1 MIAGER
7 SFSTTRESCR
17 LSPGY
22 FEIISGVKRGP
33 LAGVTR
39 LGLGLLSAFYG
50 VAVGL
55 RNCAYDLG
63 ILRTERV
70 EVPVVS
76 LGNLTTGGTGKTPVA
91 AALAV
96 RFLKSGLKPAIISR
110 GYRADASGKND
121 ESRVLEILVPEALQ
135 VQNPDRVKGA
145 NQAIKEGGTVVLLD
159 DGYQHRR
166 LHRDFNFLLIDAIE
180 PFGYERLL
188 PRGLLRESLRG
199 VRRADLVLVTRADL
213 VSDDRLSEIGARL
226 NRSGCRAPVMHVA
239 FEPTRLISHSGSDL
253 TLAQLA
259 DKKVLAFCGIGNP
272 EGFRQTLAPLVGELP
287 QQQRMVF
294 PDHHHYSER
303 DCAEIVRQARDCG
316 ADVLVTTLKDLV
328 KIHRDELEGLKL
340 YALETGLRI
349 LSGEEHWNEMI
360 SRVQELTRI
369 ANPKKDV
376 AHRPC

>member
-1 MIAGER
+1 MIAGEQ
-7 SFSTTRESCR
+7 SFSTTRVSFR

-33 LAGVTR
+33 VAGVAR

-50 VAVGL
+50 AAVGL

-63 ILRTERV
+63 ILSIERV
-70 EVPVVS
+70 GVPVVS

-91 AALAV
+91 AALAA
-96 RFLKSGLKPAIISR
+96 RLLKTGLKPAIVSR

-121 ESRVLEILVPEALQ
+121 EARVLECLVPEALQ
-135 VQNPDRVKGA
+135 VQDPDRVAGA

-166 LHRDFNFLLIDAIE
+166 LHRDFNILLIDAIE
-180 PFGYERLL
+180 PFGYGKLL
-188 PRGLLRESLRG
+188 PRGLLRESLEG

-213 VSDDRLSEIGARL
+213 VSDDRLSEISARL
-226 NRSGCRAPVMHVA
+226 NRSGCLAPVMHVA

-253 TLAQLA
+253 ALAQLA

-272 EGFRQTLAPLVGELP
+272 EGFRQTLTPLVGELS
-287 QQQRMVF
+287 QQQRLVF
-294 PDHHHYSER
+294 PDHHHYSKR

-316 ADVLVTTLKDLV
+316 ADVLVTSLKDLV
-328 KIHRDELEGLKL
+328 KIRRDDLEGINL

-349 LSGEEHWNEMI
+349 LSGEEQWNEMI
-360 SRVQELTRI
+360 SRVLELSRT
-369 ANPKKDV
+369 ANPVKDV